1 MRSVWILV
9 ASLLCLAALAAVT
22 DASSAMVDAA
32 KSLLASLRPEQRTRA
47 TLPFEGDER
56 RNWHYVPRARKGIPL
71 KDLDAGQRRLAEDLL
86 KTGLGPRGYTE
97 AMGVL
102 ALEGVLRE
110 REGAYRDPG
119 LYYVSIFGVPSS
131 AADPWGWRVEGH
143 HLSLNFTVVPG
154 QGAAWAPA
162 FFGANPSEVREG
174 PLKGLRPLAQEED
187 LARALVKALDPEQRG
202 RAVFAG
208 VAPREIVTGA
218 QEKVDP
224 LRPAG
229 IPVEALGEAQRKQLV
244 GLLDVYLSRM
254 APALAADRSRRLREA
269 GFERIHFAW
278 AGGFERGEGHYYRI
292 QGPTFLVEYD
302 NTQDGANH
310 IHTVWRDFEG
320 DFGEDLLARHYRE
333 TPHR

>member
-1 MRSVWILV
+1 MRGLFLV
-9 ASLLCLAALAAVT
+9 GTALLALVALAAVA
-22 DASSAMVDAA
+22 DASGAMVTGA
-32 KSLLASLRPEQRTRA
+32 KSFLAALRPEQRSRA
-47 TLPFEGDER
+47 TLPFDGEER

-71 KDLDAGQRRLAEDLL
+71 KDLDAAQRRLAEELL

-119 LYYVSIFGVPSS
+119 LYYVSIFGVPSP

-143 HLSLNFTVVPG
+143 HLSLNYTVVPG
-154 QGAAWAPA
+154 HGVATAPA

-187 LARALVKALDPEQRG
+187 LARALVKALDPGQRG

-208 VAPREIVTGA
+208 AAPREIVTGA
-218 QEKVDP
+218 QRKVDP
-224 LRPAG
+224 LQPAG
-229 IPVEALGEAQRKQLV
+229 IPAEALNEAQKKQLA

-254 APALAADRSRRLREA
+254 TRELADERTRRLREA
-269 GFERIHFAW
+269 GFEKVHIAW
-278 AGGFERGEGHYYRI
+278 AGALDRGQPHYYRI

-302 NTQDGANH
+302 NTQDEANH

>member
-1 MRSVWILV
+1 MR
-9 ASLLCLAALAAVT
+9 ALLLLGAALAALAVLAGIA
-22 DASSAMVDAA
+22 DASGAMAAGA
-32 KSLLASLRPEQRTRA
+32 KSFLAALGPEQRTRA
-47 TLPFEGDER
+47 SLPFDGEER

-71 KDLDAGQRRLAEDLL
+71 KDLDAAQRRLAEELL

-119 LYYVSIFGVPSS
+119 LYFVSIFGPPS

-143 HLSLNFTVVPG
+143 HLSLNYTVVPG
-154 QGAAWAPA
+154 QGVATAPA

-187 LARALVKALDPEQRG
+187 QARALVQALDPERRS

-218 QEKVDP
+218 QRKVEP
-224 LRPAG
+224 LRPPGVPA
-229 IPVEALGEAQRKQLV
+229 EALSEGQRKQLAA
-244 GLLDVYLSRM
+244 LLDVYLSRM
-254 APALAADRSRRLREA
+254 TRELADDRARRLREA

-278 AGGFERGEGHYYRI
+278 AGGLERGQPHYYRI

>member
-1 MRSVWILV
+1 MRSLLILG
-9 ASLLCLAALAAVT
+9 ATLLGLAVLAAVADVST
-22 DASSAMVDAA
+22 AMAA
-32 KSLLASLRPEQRTRA
+32 GAQRFLASLRPDQRTRA
-47 TLPFEGDER
+47 ALPFEGGER

-71 KDLDAGQRRLAEDLL
+71 GDLDSAQRRLADDLL
-86 KTGLGPRGYTE
+86 KTGLGTRGYTE

-110 REGAYRDPG
+110 REGPYRDPG
-119 LYYVSIFGVPSS
+119 LYFVSLFGVPSAS
-131 AADPWGWRVEGH
+131 APWGWRVEGH
-143 HLSLNFTVVPG
+143 HLSLNYTVVPG
-154 QGAAWAPA
+154 RGVGTAPA

-174 PLKGLRPLAQEED
+174 PLKGLRPLAEEED
-187 LARALVKALDPEQRG
+187 LARALVQSLDAGQRG

-208 VAPREIVTGA
+208 VAPREIVTGS
-218 QEKVDP
+218 QQKVQP
-224 LRPAG
+224 LHPAG
-229 IPVEALGEAQRKQLV
+229 IPAGALGEGQRKQLAA
-244 GLLDVYLSRM
+244 LLDVYLSRM
-254 APALAADRSRRLREA
+254 TPELAEDRTRRLRDA
-269 GFERIHFAW
+269 GSERVHFAW
-278 AGGFERGEGHYYRI
+278 AGGFERGQPHYYRI

>member
-1 MRSVWILV
+1 MKG
-9 ASLLCLAALAAVT
+9 LLFLGAALATLAALAALDGVT
-22 DASSAMVDAA
+22 GAMVAGA
-32 KSLLASLRPEQRTRA
+32 RSFLGSLRPEQRARA
-47 TLPFEGDER
+47 ALPFDGEERGD
-56 RNWHYVPRARKGIPL
+56 WHYVPRSRKGIPL
-71 KDLDAGQRRLAEDLL
+71 RDLDPTQRRLAEDLL

-119 LYYVSIFGVPSS
+119 LYYVSVFGAPSP
-131 AADPWGWRVEGH
+131 ADPWGFRVEGH
-143 HLSLNFTVVPG
+143 HLSLNYTVVPG
-154 QGAAWAPA
+154 QGIATAPA

-187 LARALVKALDPEQRG
+187 LARALVRGLDPEQRG

-208 VAPREIVTGA
+208 AAPREIVTGA
-218 QEKVDP
+218 ERRVEP

-229 IPVEALGEAQRKQLV
+229 IPAEALGEPQRKQLV
-244 GLLDVYLSRM
+244 ALLDVYLSRM
-254 APALAADRSRRLREA
+254 RPELSEDRARRLREA

-278 AGGFERGEGHYYRI
+278 AGGMERGQSHYYRI

-310 IHTVWRDFEG
+310 IHTVWRDFDG